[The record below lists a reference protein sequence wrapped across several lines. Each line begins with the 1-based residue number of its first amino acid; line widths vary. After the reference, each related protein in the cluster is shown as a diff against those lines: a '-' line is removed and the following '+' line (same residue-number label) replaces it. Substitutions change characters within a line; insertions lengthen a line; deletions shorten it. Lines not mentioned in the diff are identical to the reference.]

1 MFILC
6 VSCDVHNSS
15 VSPRSVVHLT
25 MAASSTSKEYFVSIP
40 LAGYRRENGKML
52 HITIAFPGLLT
63 DTEAQALKDKVVNLH
78 SQLKWPVMANVVGE
92 DNFGGNGVVTL
103 AFDDKD
109 TDEAIRKF
117 QNDNTAPDHVSKG
130 NWTPHVSWK
139 EPALLNCLRQLG
151 ECGGAYIEIGIVG
164 SNDAMYK
171 TDLVPGMCW
180 LPFMRD
186 DYPHMTPIAHMCHDP
201 PAK

>member
-6 VSCDVHNSS
+6 VSCDVYNSS

-63 DTEAQALKDKVVNLH
+63 ETEADALRDRVIDLH
-78 SQLKWPVMANVVGE
+78 SQLKWPVMAHVVGE
-92 DNFGGNGVVTL
+92 DNFGGNGVVTV
-103 AFDDKD
+103 AFNDKD
-109 TDEAIRKF
+109 TDEAIRTF
-117 QNDNTAPDHVSKG
+117 QNDNTAPGHVSKG
-130 NWTPHVSWK
+130 NWTPHVTWK
-139 EPALLNCLRQLG
+139 EPALLEWFRKLG
-151 ECGGAYIEIGIVG
+151 KCGGVCIEIGIVG

-180 LPFMRD
+180 LPFKLD
-186 DYPHMTPIAHMCHDP
+186 DYSHMTPIAHMCHDP
-201 PAK
+201 HAK